1 MSDPLASRAH
11 VIEGVGVSKVGGY
24 AFVLRRLRFN
34 DTLARSY
41 RLDLELISTG
51 GDVDVQKVLG
61 QSLTITLPRP
71 DGGER
76 YLNGFVRQVTRR
88 FSEGELVI
96 YALTVVPHID
106 LLLLGRDHRIFLEKT
121 AKQILGTVFDD
132 LGLSDYDD
140 GGVTADYPQLEQ
152 CVQYGETHHAFVHRL
167 MERFGISYHHDHA
180 AGSHTMRLVDSSA
193 EHGPLAGAESLP
205 FRSGRDASLATEHV
219 FAWESTASMQPGSF
233 STRDYNYL
241 DSKAIIEATEST
253 AHEYPHGDL
262 EWFEYP
268 AGSTTSREAEAA
280 AGWRLDAIAAQALT
294 VRGEARSLGLAV
306 GHTFRLTGHP
316 VAAENRGYLVT
327 GIELELQSFGVD
339 PVGGLS
345 RGPVSYTTTC
355 RFRAIPDD
363 VEFRPERVT
372 PAPRIHGVQP
382 ALVVGPQG
390 HDPKTPYTD
399 QYGRVKV
406 QFHWDRYGKSNE
418 HSSCWLRTPHHS
430 AGNGYG
436 HVWLPRVGCEVLVAF
451 VDGDPDRPTIVGH
464 VYNGQ
469 TTLPLDLPAEARVG
483 IIKDDGGN
491 YLKIDPTDGGQ
502 VMAMFSPTEKTS
514 LKLGKT

>member
-1 MSDPLASRAH
+1 MSDPLSSRAD
-11 VIEGVGVSKVGGY
+11 VIEGITVSRVGGH
-24 AFVLRRLRFN
+24 AFVLRRLRFT

-51 GDVDVQKVLG
+51 GDVDVQKMLG
-61 QSLTITLPRP
+61 QGLTVTMPRP
-71 DGGER
+71 GGGER
-76 YLNGFVRQVTRR
+76 HLHGFVRQVTRR

-96 YALTVVPHID
+96 YALTVVPYVD
-106 LLLLGRDHRIFLEKT
+106 LLLLGRDQRIFLEKT

-140 GGVTADYPQLEQ
+140 AGLKADYPQLEQ
-152 CVQYGETHHAFVHRL
+152 CVQYGETHHDFARRL
-167 MERFGISYHHDHA
+167 MERFGITSFHDHA
-180 AGSHTMRLVDSSA
+180 AGSHTLRLVDSSA
-193 EHGPLAGAESLP
+193 EHGPLAGTASLP
-205 FRSGRDASLATEHV
+205 FRCGRDAALAEEHV
-219 FAWESTASMQPGSF
+219 FSWESTASMQPGSF
-233 STRDYNYL
+233 ATGDYNYL
-241 DSKAIIEATEST
+241 DPRTIIEATEST
-253 AHEYPHGDL
+253 DHAYPHGDL

-268 AGSTTSREAEAA
+268 AGASTIREADAA
-280 AGWRLDAIAAQALT
+280 AECRMDAIAARALT

-306 GHTFRLTGHP
+306 GHTFRLTEHP

-327 GIELELQSFGVD
+327 GIELELESFGVD

-345 RGPVSYTTTC
+345 RGPVSYTTIC
-355 RFRAIPDD
+355 RFTAIPDD

-382 ALVVGPQG
+382 AVVVGPQG

-406 QFHWDRYGKSNE
+406 QFHWDRHGKSNE
-418 HSSCWLRTPHHS
+418 HSSCWLRTPHQS

-436 HVWLPRVGCEVLVAF
+436 HVWLPRIGCEVLVAF

-469 TTLPLDLPAEARVG
+469 TTLPLDLPGEARLG

-491 YLKIDPTDGGQ
+491 YMKIDPTDGGQ